1 VVDGDEAIAWCE
13 YGTPEELPTIHHR
26 KQYEA
31 ECDVLPD
38 YRLTCIF
45 VDRRYR
51 RRGLAEVALR
61 GALELIARAG
71 GGVVEGYPHE
81 TGEKKMSSS
90 FLYNGTRG
98 LYERVDAGRRRC
110 VC

>member
-1 VVDGDEAIAWCE
+1 VQ
-13 YGTPEELPTIHHR
+13 PTIHHR